1 MKLDTPIKVLGPV
14 DHAPL
19 REALRTVPPEAWLEE
34 QVRQQRFEVHRDTQS
49 IILIFAVGWPRMK
62 VSRRQGWH
70 YFAREAEPIVRQV
83 VNAHYPQN
91 GQVIRAMLAKLV
103 AGGVI
108 GRHRDEHP
116 SFAIGHRVHVPLITN
131 DQVDFTI
138 NDEVFHLAEGVAYE
152 VSNLDYHSVVNRS
165 TEDRVHFIF
174 DYAVQ

>member
-1 MKLDTPIKVLGPV
+1 
-14 DHAPL
+14 
-19 REALRTVPPEAWLEE
+19 
-34 QVRQQRFEVHRDTQS
+34 
-49 IILIFAVGWPRMK
+49 
-62 VSRRQGWH
+62 
-70 YFAREAEPIVRQV
+70 
-83 VNAHYPQN
+83 
-91 GQVIRAMLAKLV
+91 MLAKLV

-108 GRHRDEHP
+108 SRHRDEHP

-138 NDEVFHLAEGVAYE
+138 NDEVFHLSEGVAYE